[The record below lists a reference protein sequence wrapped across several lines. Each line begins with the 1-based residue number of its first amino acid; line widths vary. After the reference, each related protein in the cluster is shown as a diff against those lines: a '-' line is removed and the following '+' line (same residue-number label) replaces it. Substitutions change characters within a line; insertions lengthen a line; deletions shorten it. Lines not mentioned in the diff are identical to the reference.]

1 MPYKESCNFEPRSGT
16 FCRYFAV
23 ESVLSQKQKHT
34 KIIMNSLSIAL
45 FFCLA
50 VASNVQAGGEQWSGS
65 VKMQIARHAS
75 SSTCSDQAMDSLSE
89 NVGEWLQNEMLT
101 LLGSE
106 DAFRL
111 GVVQGTGNDGKIS
124 LTASLDCLDCSQVVT
139 KKSISK
145 VLMVFMQ
152 HRKDV
157 WLLEAGAAMQE
168 GCVGEHT
175 TVSRVMVTDASPLT
189 LVHDIAG
196 RASTRKSRSAIF
208 DAKNASETTCDSPRE
223 NFTEL
228 IPNAGR
234 SSMSS
239 YEIGS

>member
-1 MPYKESCNFEPRSGT
+1 
-16 FCRYFAV
+16 
-23 ESVLSQKQKHT
+23 
-34 KIIMNSLSIAL
+34 
-45 FFCLA
+45 
-50 VASNVQAGGEQWSGS
+50 
-65 VKMQIARHAS
+65 
-75 SSTCSDQAMDSLSE
+75 MDSLSE

-196 RASTRKSRSAIF
+196 GASTRKSRSAIF

-228 IPNAGR
+228 IPSAGR

-239 YEIGS
+239 YEVGS